1 MAAIQERILRMEER
15 ARELESKRD
24 TLAANNKD
32 LEKDI
37 ARKTAELS
45 ARTMAEW
52 RVKAWEGTLGLSDS
66 QKRALVDLLAQW
78 GREDAGGPATSQ
90 TWISRE
96 GDLRSQLTVEQA
108 AKLHDLSTSQAQL
121 QWKYMGMTLGSM
133 AGASNTDFSR
143 FQQPLG
149 DLRFPQDMVLPEA
162 HGADYQGMLREAAL
176 RVRPVLSADEA
187 SRLDRFVSK

>member
-24 TLAANNKD
+24 TLAASNKD

-37 ARKTAELS
+37 ARKNAELS

-52 RVKAWEGTLGLSDS
+52 RVKAWEGALGLSDS

-78 GREDAGGPATSQ
+78 GREDAGGTATSQ
-90 TWISRE
+90 IWIARE

-108 AKLHDLSTSQAQL
+108 AKLHDLSTSQAQQ

-133 AGASNTDFSR
+133 AGASTSDFSR

-162 HGADYQGMLREAAL
+162 HGADYPGMLREAAL